1 MVRVSKWFAE
11 PETPSLHAEPTEH
24 DGSINLSI
32 IMETD

>member
-11 PETPSLHAEPTEH
+11 PETPSLYAAPTEP

-32 IMETD
+32 METD